1 MRDQLLV
8 ITTALL
14 LLSPLQAE
22 PTRVLNQSRP
32 GEHFDVGYYLKKGK
46 MNVVVFYSEYSPASL
61 AFLKRLETLAS
72 ADSQLEVSLLNIDRK
87 NATSIDWRSP
97 LAQDLNL
104 KSLPFVVLYDGKVP
118 LKQGY
123 EARRLLLNRADLLAR

>member
-1 MRDQLLV
+1 
-8 ITTALL
+8 
-14 LLSPLQAE
+14 
-22 PTRVLNQSRP
+22 
-32 GEHFDVGYYLKKGK
+32 